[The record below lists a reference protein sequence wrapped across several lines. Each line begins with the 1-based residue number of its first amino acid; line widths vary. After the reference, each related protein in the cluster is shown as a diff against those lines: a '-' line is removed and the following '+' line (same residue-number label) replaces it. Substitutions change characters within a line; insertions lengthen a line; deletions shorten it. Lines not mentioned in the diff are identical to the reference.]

1 MSIPIENEAT
11 ATDASEASASGSRLE
26 DLSNVRI
33 GRYEVVERIG
43 VGGMAEAFRARAH
56 GPGGYVRELI
66 IKRILPHLANSED
79 FVRGFVDEAKIL
91 GMLNHPNIVGVY
103 DFGVDQDGRHYL
115 ALEYLDGAPLT
126 DILVRLTEEETMMPL
141 GVAAYIARE
150 VCHGL
155 SAAHTLTDMDGNRLN
170 IVHRDVT
177 PSNIMTTRTGS
188 VKLLDFGVARIGLHG
203 QVSQHGY
210 IKGKAGYL
218 APEQIRGEPID
229 ARVDLFALGV
239 VLYEML
245 CLEHLFHVEE
255 QSMASAIYRILEMP
269 IPLPS
274 TVRKE
279 IPPALEGVVMKA
291 LCRDP
296 DERYGT
302 AAEMARDLD
311 SVVADSGLRTS
322 DMVAFF
328 GQFVGA
334 RGKSSDAVTVPFVF
348 KR

>member
-1 MSIPIENEAT
+1 MGNVVENEA
-11 ATDASEASASGSRLE
+11 ADPAPRPPQE
-26 DLSNVRI
+26 DGHAVRI

-56 GPGGYVRELI
+56 GPGGYQRELI
-66 IKRILPHLANSED
+66 IKRILPHLADSED

-103 DFGVDQDGRHYL
+103 DFGVDQDDRHYL
-115 ALEYLDGAPLT
+115 ALEYLDGAPLV
-126 DILVRLTEEETMMPL
+126 DILVRLTEEETLMPL
-141 GVAAYIARE
+141 GVAAFIARE

-155 SAAHTLTDMDGNRLN
+155 SAAHTLTDLDGNRLN

-177 PSNIMTTRTGS
+177 PSNIMTTRSGA
-188 VKLLDFGVARIGLHG
+188 VKLLDFGVARVGFHG

-218 APEQIRGEPID
+218 APEQVRGEPID

-245 CLEHLFHVEE
+245 CLEHLFHVDD

-269 IPLPS
+269 IPRPS
-274 TVRKE
+274 ARRKE
-279 IPPALEGVVMKA
+279 VPPALENVVLKA
-291 LCRDP
+291 LTRDR
-296 DERYGT
+296 DQRYAT

-311 SVVADSGLRTS
+311 SVVADSGLRPA
-322 DMVAFF
+322 DMASFF
-328 GQFVGA
+328 AQFA
-334 RGKSSDAVTVPFVF
+334 QPRPNRSDAVTVSGTTS
-348 KR
+348 RR

>member
-1 MSIPIENEAT
+1 MANLIDEAVEPVIGPGV
-11 ATDASEASASGSRLE
+11 DEDEAA
-26 DLSNVRI
+26 VRI

-56 GPGGYVRELI
+56 GPGGYQRELI
-66 IKRILPHLANSED
+66 IKRILPHLADSED

-115 ALEYLDGAPLT
+115 ALEYLDGAPLV
-126 DILVRLTEEETMMPL
+126 DILIRLTEEEMLMPL

-155 SAAHTLTDMDGNRLN
+155 SAAHTLTDLDGNRLN

-177 PSNIMTTRTGS
+177 PSNIMTTRSGS
-188 VKLLDFGVARIGLHG
+188 VKLLDFGVARIGLHA

-218 APEQIRGEPID
+218 APEQVRGEPID

-245 CLEHLFHVEE
+245 CLEHLFHVDD
-255 QSMASAIYRILEMP
+255 QSMASAIYRVLEMP

-279 IPPALEGVVMKA
+279 IPPALENVVMKA
-291 LCRDP
+291 LCRDR
-296 DERYGT
+296 DQRYGS

-311 SVVADSGLRTS
+311 SVVADSGLRPA
-322 DMVAFF
+322 DMASFF
-328 GQFVGA
+328 AQFA
-334 RGKSSDAVTVPFVF
+334 APRPNRSDAVTVS
-348 KR
+348 RTTQR

>member
-1 MSIPIENEAT
+1 MVNLGENEAVDR
-11 ATDASEASASGSRLE
+11 AENGAHAEDSGA
-26 DLSNVRI
+26 VRI

-56 GPGGYVRELI
+56 GPGGYQRELI
-66 IKRILPHLANSED
+66 IKRILPHLADSHD

-115 ALEYLDGAPLT
+115 ALEYLDGAPLV
-126 DILVRLTEEETMMPL
+126 DILVGLGEQEAMMPL

-150 VCHGL
+150 VCLGL
-155 SAAHTLTDMDGNRLN
+155 SAAHTLTDLDGNRMN

-177 PSNIMTTRTGS
+177 PSNIMTTRSGA
-188 VKLLDFGVARIGLHG
+188 VKLLDFGVARIGLNS

-218 APEQIRGEPID
+218 APEQVRGEPID

-245 CLEHLFHVEE
+245 CLEHLFHVDD

-269 IPLPS
+269 IPRPS
-274 TVRKE
+274 SVRRE
-279 IPPALEGVVMKA
+279 VPPELENVVMKA
-291 LCRDP
+291 LCRDR
-296 DERYGT
+296 DQRYGS

-311 SVVADSGLRTS
+311 SVVANSGLRPA
-322 DMVAFF
+322 DMASFF
-328 GQFVGA
+328 AQFA
-334 RGKSSDAVTVPFVF
+334 TPRNSRSEAVTVS
-348 KR
+348 RTTNR

>member
-1 MSIPIENEAT
+1 MANLIDEAVDPVPRPGVDE
-11 ATDASEASASGSRLE
+11 DAGA
-26 DLSNVRI
+26 VRI
-33 GRYEVVERIG
+33 GRYEVIERIG
-43 VGGMAEAFRARAH
+43 VGGMAEAFRARAR
-56 GPGGYVRELI
+56 GPGGYQRELI
-66 IKRILPHLANSED
+66 IKRILPHLADSGD

-103 DFGVDQDGRHYL
+103 DFGVDQDGHHYL
-115 ALEYLDGAPLT
+115 ALEYLDGAPLV
-126 DILVRLTEEETMMPL
+126 DILIRLTEEETMMPL

-155 SAAHTLTDMDGNRLN
+155 SAAHTLTDLDGNRLN

-177 PSNIMTTRTGS
+177 PSNIMTTRSGS
-188 VKLLDFGVARIGLHG
+188 VKLLDFGVARIGLHAS
-203 QVSQHGY
+203 VSQHGY

-218 APEQIRGEPID
+218 APEQVRGEPID

-245 CLEHLFHVEE
+245 CLEHLFHVDD
-255 QSMASAIYRILEMP
+255 QSMASAVYRILEMP

-279 IPPALEGVVMKA
+279 IPPALENVVMKA
-291 LCRDP
+291 LCRDR
-296 DERYGT
+296 DQRYGA

-311 SVVADSGLRTS
+311 SVVADSGLRPA
-322 DMVAFF
+322 DMASFF
-328 GQFVGA
+328 AQFA
-334 RGKSSDAVTVPFVF
+334 ALRPNRSDAVTVS
-348 KR
+348 RTTQR